1 MQGEGEVEL
10 VRDWVAPE
18 ASLTALITLR
28 GRVMYQVRRFVL
40 YATPT
45 LPHLL
50 VAVTRRAP
58 QGHNA
63 RADPSPLDQSTQR
76 NEGWIGN
83 ARLASTLGRVK
94 GPEQASTLIYGYEI
108 VIVVSPLY
116 ARPSLALTD
125 IDDRSYQSSITLL
138 TK

>member
-1 MQGEGEVEL
+1 M
-10 VRDWVAPE
+10 
-18 ASLTALITLR
+18 
-28 GRVMYQVRRFVL
+28 
-40 YATPT
+40 
-45 LPHLL
+45 
-50 VAVTRRAP
+50 

-63 RADPSPLDQSTQR
+63 KADPSPLDQSSRR

-94 GPEQASTLIYGYEI
+94 GPKQASTLIYGYEI
-108 VIVVSPLY
+108 VIVVPPLY
-116 ARPSLALTD
+116 APPSLALTD

>member
-1 MQGEGEVEL
+1 MQGEGKVEL

-18 ASLTALITLR
+18 ASLTALIALR
-28 GRVMYQVRRFVL
+28 GRVMHQVRRFVL

-45 LPHLL
+45 LPDLL
-50 VAVTRRAP
+50 VACHP

-63 RADPSPLDQSTQR
+63 KADPSPLDQSPR
-76 NEGWIGN
+76 PNEGWIGN
-83 ARLASTLGRVK
+83 ARLSSTLGRVK
-94 GPEQASTLIYGYEI
+94 GPKQASTLIYGYEI
-108 VIVVSPLY
+108 VIVVPPLY
-116 ARPSLALTD
+116 APPSLALTD